1 MRASLLLRPA
11 ALLGAFLPSLNTA
24 VANLAVPTLMKAW
37 GAPVADVQW
46 VTTVYL
52 MALGAGA
59 PLAGLVL
66 GRWGGRRALV
76 TVFACFLAAS
86 LACAWAGSLGFLV
99 GARLVQGL
107 SGGTLAPLA
116 VTVLLQSSP
125 RELRSWNLS
134 LAETAGWMA
143 PVLGPVLAGLL
154 LEWFAWPVI
163 FWLTVPL
170 AAVGLVCAWWSVPR
184 GLPAGEKPDWDGV
197 SIVLVLLGGGL
208 LLLGLG
214 QGARWGWSSLGT
226 LGALGLGVGALAGFV
241 VRQGRS
247 PRPWLD
253 FGVLSHRPYPVAVVW
268 AGVVNAGLFAGAFFV
283 PYLLQTVQG
292 LGPGV
297 SGVVLF
303 PSSLV
308 MMAAVPFAGWW
319 VTRKGPLLP
328 AALGLGTTVAFTVVL
343 AFLPGDTAPWV
354 TGAVLV
360 FRNIGIALASV
371 SALAAGLRSM
381 PTELLGHANAL
392 TGWVRQSLASMGI
405 TALTLVASASGPA
418 GITVVF
424 LVTAAVLAGLFV
436 LIPAFREA
444 SHD

>member
-1 MRASLLLRPA
+1 MKSHPLLRPVV
-11 ALLGAFLPSLNTA
+11 LIGAFLPSLNTA

-37 GAPVADVQW
+37 SAPVAEVQW

-76 TVFACFLAAS
+76 AVFASFLAAS

-107 SGGTLAPLA
+107 SGGILAPLS
-116 VTVLLQSSP
+116 VTVLLQTSAP
-125 RELRSWNLS
+125 ERRSWNLS

-143 PVLGPVLAGLL
+143 PVLGPVVSGLL
-154 LEWFAWPVI
+154 LESFAWPVI
-163 FWLTVPL
+163 FWLSVPL
-170 AAVGLVCAWWSVPR
+170 AAFGLVFAWRAVPP
-184 GLPAGEKPDWDGV
+184 GLPPGEKPHWDGL
-197 SIVLVLLGGGL
+197 SIVLVLFGGGL

-214 QGARWGWSSLGT
+214 QGAHWGWVSVWT
-226 LGALGLGVGALAGFV
+226 LGALGLGVGALGGFV
-241 VRQGRS
+241 VRQRRS
-247 PRPWLD
+247 SRPWLD
-253 FGVLSHRPYPVAVVW
+253 FAVLGHKPYPVAVVW

-297 SGVVLF
+297 SGLVLF

-319 VTRKGPLLP
+319 VTRSGPLPP
-328 AALGLGTTVAFTVVL
+328 AVWGLGVTVAFTVVL
-343 AFLPGDTAPWV
+343 AGLPPATTPWV
-354 TGAVLV
+354 TGAILV
-360 FRNIGIALASV
+360 FRNVGIALASV
-371 SALAAGLRSM
+371 AALAAGLRSM

-392 TGWVRQSLASMGI
+392 TGWARQSLASVGI
-405 TALTLVASASGPA
+405 TALTGIAAASGSA
-418 GITVVF
+418 GVTVVF
-424 LVTAAVLAGLFV
+424 LVTAAVLACLFV
-436 LIPAFREA
+436 LIPAFKEA
-444 SHD
+444 PRG